1 MDYIMAGLLFLIVID
16 WVMKRTVEND
26 RNGIRRKLTTTL
38 DDLDFADY
46 LVILFSIWSHAEEKL
61 NRPNLFGEKVG
72 LKFWGK
78 TPLRT
83 GEREVED
90 VESFVYLGAKV
101 NKQGGRKSDI
111 KAWRGNA
118 RVAFNKLNGVWRSSL
133 FSRKTKIKFFK
144 TNVVILLYRLRD
156 QRGVVKRL
164 PAYMPKENPESLL
177 ADEGQ

>member
-72 LKFWGK
+72 LKF
-78 TPLRT
+78 
-83 GEREVED
+83 
-90 VESFVYLGAKV
+90 
-101 NKQGGRKSDI
+101 
-111 KAWRGNA
+111 
-118 RVAFNKLNGVWRSSL
+118 
-133 FSRKTKIKFFK
+133 
-144 TNVVILLYRLRD
+144 
-156 QRGVVKRL
+156 
-164 PAYMPKENPESLL
+164 
-177 ADEGQ
+177 